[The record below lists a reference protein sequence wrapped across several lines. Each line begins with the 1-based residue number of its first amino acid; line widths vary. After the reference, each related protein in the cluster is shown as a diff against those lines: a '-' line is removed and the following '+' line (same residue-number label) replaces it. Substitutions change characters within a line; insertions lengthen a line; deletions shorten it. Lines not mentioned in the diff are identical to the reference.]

1 MPSLIYEPEPVF
13 NVRENVELGII
24 GASTLAAIDFVAGAG
39 KPWAY
44 YLGTGLGTMAL
55 ATGIPGAA
63 ATLYVVG
70 DSVDF
75 VLFNSPDG
83 SDVRIFLNG
92 VAHSTFDSYA
102 AATAW
107 EWVTGIGLV
116 PGQLNRLDI
125 VNYGPS
131 PDPDASGIAWL
142 GIGQA
147 RVNFTTDGYIQGA
160 TPMSTFNCSYSVT
173 DSDGDS
179 RSMVVPVPRGAL
191 TLAEITGFMEAQ
203 AALIDP
209 ILDGA
214 ITEMRVEI
222 KVPVPGGLKASPNAN
237 AEVQKGGLF
246 TFALDGSD
254 YSYSIRVPALLPSL
268 FSGKEVNTAD
278 TDVTA
283 FVNSIIAGL
292 DVAGTQVTPSNPFEF
307 DINALKT
314 AKKTF
319 RK

>member
-1 MPSLIYEPEPVF
+1 
-13 NVRENVELGII
+13 
-24 GASTLAAIDFVAGAG
+24 
-39 KPWAY
+39 
-44 YLGTGLGTMAL
+44 
-55 ATGIPGAA
+55 
-63 ATLYVVG
+63 
-70 DSVDF
+70 
-75 VLFNSPDG
+75 
-83 SDVRIFLNG
+83 
-92 VAHSTFDSYA
+92 
-102 AATAW
+102 
-107 EWVTGIGLV
+107 
-116 PGQLNRLDI
+116 
-125 VNYGPS
+125 
-131 PDPDASGIAWL
+131 
-142 GIGQA
+142 
-147 RVNFTTDGYIQGA
+147 
-160 TPMSTFNCSYSVT
+160 MSTFNCSYSVT